1 MINWIFVASVAFGGT
16 IGAEL
21 GRRRAIRR
29 NRPVSLMPVWH
40 QRILYF
46 LGCAGGAISYET
58 ARIALETPTRDHVL
72 HLVLAGLFTLVVLG
86 VHHARDLTLFSKE
99 LARRQSN

>member
-1 MINWIFVASVAFGGT
+1 MINWILVTSVVVGGT
-16 IGAEL
+16 IGAEF

-29 NRPVSLMPVWH
+29 DRPVSLMPVWH
-40 QRILYF
+40 LRLLYF
-46 LGCAGGAISYET
+46 LGCAGVAMSFET
-58 ARIALETPTRDHVL
+58 ARVALETPTRDHVL

-99 LARRQSN
+99 LARRQSD